1 MEFED
6 LKFAINEYQEDEAF
20 FEITDDLEGQVIRKI
35 EPLTQEY
42 EYDCYL
48 WNNSCAMDICLGVDL
63 DKYQVNDII
72 ITLTH

>member
-1 MEFED
+1 MELED

-20 FEITDDLEGQVIRKI
+20 FKITDDLEGQVIRKI
-35 EPLTQEY
+35 EPSTQEY
-42 EYDCYL
+42 KYDCYL
-48 WNNSCAMDICLGVDL
+48 WNNSCAMYICLGEDL

>member
-6 LKFAINEYQEDEAF
+6 LKFVINEYQEDEAF
-20 FEITDDLEGQVIRKI
+20 FKITDDLEGQVIRKI

-42 EYDCYL
+42 KYDCYL
-48 WNNSCAMDICLGVDL
+48 WNNSCARDICLGEDL